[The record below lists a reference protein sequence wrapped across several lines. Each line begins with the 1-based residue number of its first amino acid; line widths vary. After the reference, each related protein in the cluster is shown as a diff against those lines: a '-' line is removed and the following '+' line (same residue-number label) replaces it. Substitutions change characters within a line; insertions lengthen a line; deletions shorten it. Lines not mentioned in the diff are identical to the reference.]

1 MINRKKMIALALAA
15 ATAFGCAAPAAALD
29 SAETSALQS
38 LGVLQGANYST
49 TTATRGEF
57 ARMLIAVSGRLD
69 SVSASSNTSPF
80 SDVSYQN
87 EYAGYIRTVSQE
99 GTMSGYL
106 DGSFRPYQGIKL
118 EEAAAS
124 ALKLLG
130 YTIGNAS
137 DTIQQAKNLG
147 LLSGITKTQ
156 GQVLTVQD
164 CGELFDN
171 VLNAKTA
178 DGKTY
183 AASIGFASSTGQ
195 TDYTAMAVKGLQG
208 PYLCTQNL
216 AGVVPF
222 ALDKTVVYLNG
233 SRASVSDLDENDVIY
248 YNANMQTIWAYRN
261 RVTGVYT
268 AASPSSA
275 SPTSVTVAGQTYNV
289 SGNAA
294 YALSDLGGIAVGD
307 TVTLLLDR
315 NGVAAF
321 ALSGS
326 HTAASTSRQEM
337 AGIVTG
343 IQVSS
348 YTDAS
353 GKQVFDYTASV
364 ICTDGVLRSYPVASE
379 KAFREGDLVR
389 ISGNT
394 LVEAEKSTLKGT
406 FNDDGTAVAGYTL
419 AADAQILDYV
429 DSGSYGV
436 VYSSSL
442 GGITLNSRNLL
453 YYHLNSSGQIDT
465 LILKDA
471 TGNIGSYGFVTD
483 VQAITEINPNTP
495 EGEEPEEVVVGYNV
509 TYVLNG
515 KTATA
520 RLDAD
525 ASVARGGVSIGF
537 SNGQPSGFTSLRKFT
552 ASQISGLT
560 ASSPNGAVD
569 IADNAAVYVKMGDG
583 YYQTTLV
590 SVSDTSKYT
599 LSCYYDGSGSSQKVR
614 VIIAEEK

>member
-1 MINRKKMIALALAA
+1 MYRKKLIALTLAA
-15 ATAFGCAAPAAALD
+15 AAAFSCALPVSALD
-29 SAETSALQS
+29 NAEISALQS
-38 LGVLQGANYST
+38 LGVLRGTNYST

-69 SVSASSNTSPF
+69 SVSSASSTSPF

-106 DGSFRPYQGIKL
+106 DGSFRPYEGIKL

-130 YTIGNAS
+130 YTPGNAS
-137 DTIQQAKNLG
+137 ETIKQAQTLG

-171 VLNAKTA
+171 VLNAPTA
-178 DGKTY
+178 EGKTY
-183 AASIGFASSTGQ
+183 AASIGFAGSTGE
-195 TDYTAMAVKGLQG
+195 TDYTAMAAKGLQG

-222 ALDKTVVYLNG
+222 SLDKTVVYLNG

-268 AASPSSA
+268 AASPSTA

-294 YALSDLGGIAVGD
+294 YALSDLGGIAIGD

-315 NGVAAF
+315 NGTAAF
-321 ALSGS
+321 ALAGS

-337 AGIVTG
+337 AGVVTG
-343 IQVSS
+343 VQVSS

-353 GKQVFDYTASV
+353 GKQVFDYTANV
-364 ICTDGVLRSYPVASE
+364 ICTDGVLRSYPVSSE

-389 ISGNT
+389 ISGNI
-394 LVEAEKSTLKGT
+394 LVEAEKSTLNGT
-406 FNDDGTAVAGYTL
+406 FNDAGTSVAGYTL
-419 AADAQILDYV
+419 APDAQILDYV
-429 DSGSYGV
+429 NSGSYSV

-442 GGITLNSRNLL
+442 SGVTLSSRNLL

-465 LILKDA
+465 LILKNA
-471 TGNIGSYGFVTD
+471 TGDVGSYGFVTN
-483 VQAITEINPNTP
+483 VQAITEQEPNPP
-495 EGEEPEEVVVGYNV
+495 EGEEPEEIVVGYNV
-509 TYVLNG
+509 TYILNG
-515 KTATA
+515 KTSTV

-525 ASVARGGVSIGF
+525 ASVARGGVSIRF
-537 SNGQPSGFTSLRKFT
+537 SNGQPTGFSSLRKFT
-552 ASQISGLT
+552 ASQISGMT
-560 ASSPNGAVD
+560 AASSNGSVD
-569 IADNAAVYVKMGDG
+569 ISTNAAVYVKMGDG
-583 YYQTTLV
+583 YYQSTLA

-599 LSCYYDGSGSSQKVR
+599 LTCYYDGSGSSQRVR
-614 VIIAEEK
+614 LIIAEEK